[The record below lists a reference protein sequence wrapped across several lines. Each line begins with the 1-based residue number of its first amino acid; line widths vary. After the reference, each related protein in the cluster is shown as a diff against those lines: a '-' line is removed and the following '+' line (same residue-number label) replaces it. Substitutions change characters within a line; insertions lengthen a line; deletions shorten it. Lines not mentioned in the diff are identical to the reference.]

1 MSRNL
6 NLTGQVREHYSQAVE
21 EVEWLGMAN
30 HLNRNGQLND
40 LLRRVTA
47 DWEMEIF
54 YWRLMNRPIP
64 QMGVLAL
71 LGDSP
76 EEAPLIA
83 QLPARHGGC
92 AICH

>member
-1 MSRNL
+1 MAKI
-6 NLTGQVREHYSQAVE
+6 LTTKSTVVDKKWRDIRVGDVVRIESDDFI
-21 EVEWLGMAN
+21 LAN
-30 HLNRNGQLND
+30 MIILMVGIS
-40 LLRRVTA
+40 LL
-47 DWEMEIF
+47 
-54 YWRLMNRPIP
+54 NRPIP